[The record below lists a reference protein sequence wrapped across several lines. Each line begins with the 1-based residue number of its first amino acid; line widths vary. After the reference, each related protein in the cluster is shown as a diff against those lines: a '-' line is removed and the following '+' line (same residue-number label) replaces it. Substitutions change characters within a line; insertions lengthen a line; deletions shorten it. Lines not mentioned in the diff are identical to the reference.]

1 MKYYLMEI
9 AQIIGN
15 QSYAQRKKVG
25 AVISKG
31 DRVISTGYN
40 GTPPG
45 TNNTCEDS
53 DGNTKTSVIHAEA
66 NAILFAARNGLK
78 IEDCTLYITMS
89 PCVEC
94 AKMILAS
101 GIKEVF
107 YSEKYRI
114 EDGIKLLKESGVT
127 CERITDRK

>member
-9 AQIIGN
+9 AQIIGQ
-15 QSYAQRKKVG
+15 QSYANRKKVG

-45 TNNTCEDS
+45 CDNTCEDK
-53 DGNTKTSVIHAEA
+53 DGNTKASVIHAEA
-66 NAILFAARNGLK
+66 NAILFAAKSGLK
-78 IEDCTLYITMS
+78 TEDCSLYITMS

-114 EDGIKLLKESGVT
+114 EDGVNLLKESGVI
-127 CERITDRK
+127 CERVTN